1 MDIAIMKILIMHC
14 SAHCVGPNNLVSIG
28 LGSKLGDR
36 TICLC
41 SPL

>member
-1 MDIAIMKILIMHC
+1 MDIAIMKMQIMH
-14 SAHCVGPNNLVSIG
+14 SSPHCIGPNNLITIG

-36 TICLC
+36 ICLC